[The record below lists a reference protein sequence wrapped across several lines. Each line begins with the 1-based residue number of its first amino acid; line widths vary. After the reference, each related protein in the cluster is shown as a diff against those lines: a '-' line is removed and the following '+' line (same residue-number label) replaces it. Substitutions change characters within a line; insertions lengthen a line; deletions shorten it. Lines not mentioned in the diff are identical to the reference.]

1 MPRPKKCRRVCCM
14 PASMG
19 FEPVKKGNNKLQVI
33 MTVDEYETIRLI
45 DKQGLSQEE
54 CGEYMGVARTT
65 VQQIYNEARKKL
77 AEALVEG
84 ASLKIEGGNYVLC
97 GTEEEGCG
105 REARGCGCGG
115 CRNRCKILNE
125 R

>member
-1 MPRPKKCRRVCCM
+1 
-14 PASMG
+14 
-19 FEPVKKGNNKLQVI
+19 
-33 MTVDEYETIRLI
+33 
-45 DKQGLSQEE
+45 
-54 CGEYMGVARTT
+54 MGVARTT

>member
-14 PASMG
+14 PVSMG

-65 VQQIYNEARKKL
+65 AVIYNAPEKAAKPWL
-77 AEALVEG
+77 G
-84 ASLKIEGGNYVLC
+84 ASLKIEEKLC
-97 GTEEEGCG
+97 PMRNG
-105 REARGCGCGG
+105 RRGLRQKQKQVGAAETDV
-115 CRNRCKILNE
+115 KY
-125 R
+125 